1 MLTGFI
7 WIAYLLIT
15 PRMDALEVL
24 LFLHNT
30 KKKKLIII
38 YYELKLILLQ
48 LVVKAKFHIFV

>member
-15 PRMDALEVL
+15 PRMDALEV